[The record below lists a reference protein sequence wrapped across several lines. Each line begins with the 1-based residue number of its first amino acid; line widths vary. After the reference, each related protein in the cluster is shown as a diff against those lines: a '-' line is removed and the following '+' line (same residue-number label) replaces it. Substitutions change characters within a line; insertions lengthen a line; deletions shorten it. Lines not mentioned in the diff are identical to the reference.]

1 MWENG
6 EWSMTWQV
14 KGGDPEQHKG
24 YHASIAI
31 LEGGVWK
38 KRLLMTV
45 TTPAATATAK
55 TDATK

>member
-1 MWENG
+1 
-6 EWSMTWQV
+6 MTWQV

-24 YHASIAI
+24 YHASIAV